1 MTVQDVTDEV
11 AAWSKLARS
20 VVGGLVGLFRRKP
33 RTTPR
38 VDAPKITGADLKQR
52 ESNAYIVSREG
63 TRREL

>member
-38 VDAPKITGADLKQR
+38 VDAPKITETDLQPKG
-52 ESNAYIVSREG
+52 NATIITLEG
-63 TRREL
+63 ERREL

>member
-38 VDAPKITGADLKQR
+38 VDAPKITEADLKPKG
-52 ESNAYIVSREG
+52 NATIITLEG
-63 TRREL
+63 KRREL